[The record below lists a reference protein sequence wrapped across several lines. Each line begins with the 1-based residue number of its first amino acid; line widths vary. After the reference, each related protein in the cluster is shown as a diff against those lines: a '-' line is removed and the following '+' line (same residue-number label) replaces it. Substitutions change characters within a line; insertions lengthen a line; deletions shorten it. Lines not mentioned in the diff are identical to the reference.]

1 MQLFDEDVALE
12 FAKTLIS
19 TDQRE
24 LIKTAERRKM
34 TTAEGI
40 AVCSFELAEAFVKT
54 AKARGN

>member
-1 MQLFDEDVALE
+1 MKLFDEDIALE

-24 LIKTAERRKM
+24 LIKVAAKKKM
-34 TTAEGI
+34 TTAEGV
-40 AVCSFELAEAFVKT
+40 AVCSFELAEAFIKT

>member
-1 MQLFDEDVALE
+1 MKLFDEDIALE

-24 LIKTAERRKM
+24 LIKAVAKKKM

-40 AVCSFELAEAFVKT
+40 AVCSFELAEAFVRT